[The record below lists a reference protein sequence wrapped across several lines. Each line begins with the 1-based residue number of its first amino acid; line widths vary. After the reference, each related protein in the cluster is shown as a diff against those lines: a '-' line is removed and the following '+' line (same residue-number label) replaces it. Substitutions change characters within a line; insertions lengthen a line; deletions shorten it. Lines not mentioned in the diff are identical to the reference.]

1 MAERLLLD
9 TDVII
14 NLLKKHP
21 ETVERFIELS
31 ERGTIF
37 LLSPIVIAEIYAG
50 AFKHEH
56 RLKPS
61 LACANP

>member
-21 ETVERFIELS
+21 ETVERYQSAAQYFYY
-31 ERGTIF
+31 R
-37 LLSPIVIAEIYAG
+37 
-50 AFKHEH
+50 
-56 RLKPS
+56 PS
-61 LACANP
+61 